1 MLYIYLL
8 PQTSQVTGVWFPSQ
22 CTKRWLHRGGAW
34 LHCKGGTQVS
44 QVRSELMRVSSA
56 RQLFLEGS
64 RSCCPRNKPMHPS
77 LLSSSHYYFSNHWEK
92 KHPLGNGNQRSY
104 WKRKCWGQEKEPD
117 FPQAEIV
124 HAGEEEDGHGGGE
137 QRRRRPQ
144 QQLCNL
150 EEEPVRQEWIQP
162 EIAR

>member
-1 MLYIYLL
+1 MLYLL
-8 PQTSQVTGVWFPSQ
+8 LGISQVTGVWFPSQ
-22 CTKRWLHRGGAW
+22 CTKGWLHRGGAQ
-34 LHCKGGTQVS
+34 LDCKGGTQVS

-64 RSCCPRNKPMHPS
+64 WSCCPRNKHTHSS
-77 LLSSSHYYFSNHWEK
+77 LLSCLYYYFPNHLGK
-92 KHPLGNGNQRSY
+92 KHELGNGNQRSC
-104 WKRKCWGQEKEPD
+104 WKRKSGGQEKEPHL
-117 FPQAEIV
+117 PQAEIV
-124 HAGEEEDGHGGGE
+124 HAGKEEDGHGGGE
-137 QRRRRPQ
+137 QHCRRPQ